1 MRLMICS
8 QEWESTKKQVIVG
21 KEVRNAPY
29 LLFYS
34 NMSGETIKL
43 IEGKIEELYN
53 SLMSRPL
60 QVLSIFNDF
69 FGEDKVDMQGYWSL
83 DKFKSWMSIEP
94 LSTYIP
100 NGDIVSMNRND
111 WSMYRTRAITDLPGD
126 QIEKVVN
133 VLTNTTA
140 KEKIGNAKFND
151 IFILVHFPHVRV
163 TNEHDRFVDIN
174 HLWAKVKVMY
184 DGTLNGGFKLN
195 RSEYT
200 MLHFSSGYMHSHI
213 SCIPT
218 NDFTYF
224 QSPCTGS
231 GPINGT
237 ISALNRDYDE
247 DMWNMFCLELSKY
260 VTVESIAGRPYNY
273 LERLGTDNMEMGV
286 DRFITYLSP
295 DYYEGALSSD
305 KLKEFIRGFI
315 NSKKLKFNYVNGS
328 YSIGMSLIEFIV
340 LISNEFI
347 KWYNDQFNKEEL
359 TAKFVKLKREGIL
372 EECIIDNGK
381 IYYDRGRNNVNSYA
395 QYIGKKV
402 CMFKGREVT
411 IDITDFAEVRNE
423 NKSIILNT
431 HTALYILATILK
443 VLNYRYGRGKAT
455 HESNQLGT
463 EVRYL

>member
-1 MRLMICS
+1 
-8 QEWESTKKQVIVG
+8 
-21 KEVRNAPY
+21 
-29 LLFYS
+29 
-34 NMSGETIKL
+34 MSGETIKL
-43 IEGKIEELYN
+43 IEEKIEELYN
-53 SLMSRPL
+53 SLMDKPL
-60 QVLSIFNDF
+60 RVLGIFNDF

-83 DKFKSWMSIEP
+83 DKFKSWMNIVP

-100 NGDIVSMNRND
+100 DGNIVSMNRND
-111 WSMYRTRAITDLPGD
+111 WSMYETQAITDLPGD
-126 QIEKVVN
+126 QVEKVVN
-133 VLTNTTA
+133 VLTDTTV
-140 KEKIGNAKFND
+140 KERIGNAKFNG

-184 DGTLNGGFKLN
+184 NGTLNGGFTLN

-200 MLHFSSGYMHSHI
+200 LLHIRSDYMHSHI
-213 SCIPT
+213 MTIPK
-218 NDFTYF
+218 NDFTKF
-224 QSPCTGS
+224 QNPCTGS

-260 VTVESIAGRPYNY
+260 VTVESVAGRPYNY
-273 LERLGTDNMEMGV
+273 LEKLGTNDMEVGI

-295 DYYEGALSSD
+295 NYYRTVITPD
-305 KLKEFIRGFI
+305 KFKEFVRYFI

-359 TAKFVKLKREGIL
+359 TAKFADLKRNNIL
-372 EECIIDNGK
+372 SECIIDNGK
-381 IYYDRGRNNVNSYA
+381 IYYDGSRNNVNSYA

-402 CMFKGREVT
+402 CIFKGKEITV
-411 IDITDFAEVRNE
+411 DITDIAEVRNE

-431 HTALYILATILK
+431 QTALYILTTILK
-443 VLNYRYGRGKAT
+443 VLNYRYGRDKAT
-455 HESNQLGT
+455 HEGNQFGT

>member
-1 MRLMICS
+1 MR
-8 QEWESTKKQVIVG
+8 E
-21 KEVRNAPY
+21 
-29 LLFYS
+29 
-34 NMSGETIKL
+34 ETIKL
-43 IEGKIEELYN
+43 IEEKIEELYN
-53 SLMSRPL
+53 SLMDKPL
-60 QVLSIFNDF
+60 RVLSIFNDF

-83 DKFKSWMSIEP
+83 DKFKSWMNIEP

-111 WSMYRTRAITDLPGD
+111 WNMYKAWAIANPELPRD
-126 QIEKVVN
+126 QVEKVVN
-133 VLTNTTA
+133 ALTSTTV
-140 KEKIGNAKFND
+140 KKIIGDDKFNR

-184 DGTLNGGFKLN
+184 DGTLNGGFRLN

-200 MLHFSSGYMHSHI
+200 MLHFSSGYMHSHVGDIPI
-213 SCIPT
+213 S
-218 NDFTYF
+218 DFTRF

-237 ISALNRDYDE
+237 ISALNRDYNE

-260 VTVESIAGRPYNY
+260 VTVESIVGRPYNY
-273 LERLGTDNMEMGV
+273 LEKLGTGNMEIGI

-295 DYYEGALSSD
+295 GYYGDTLSSN
-305 KLKEFIRGFI
+305 KLKEFVRDFI

-347 KWYNDQFNKEEL
+347 KWYNDQFNKKEL
-359 TAKFVKLKREGIL
+359 TTEFAELKRKGIL
-372 EECIIDNGK
+372 KECIIDNGK
-381 IYYDRGRNNVNSYA
+381 IYYDRGRNNANNYA

-411 IDITDFAEVRNE
+411 VDITDINEVRND
-423 NKSIILNT
+423 NNSIILNT
-431 HTALYILATILK
+431 RTALYILATILK
-443 VLNYRYGRGKAT
+443 VLNYRYGRSKAT
-455 HESNQLGT
+455 HEGNQLGT
-463 EVRYL
+463 EVWYL

>member
-1 MRLMICS
+1 
-8 QEWESTKKQVIVG
+8 
-21 KEVRNAPY
+21 
-29 LLFYS
+29 
-34 NMSGETIKL
+34 MSGETIKL
-43 IEGKIEELYN
+43 IEEKIEELYN
-53 SLMSRPL
+53 SLMDKPL
-60 QVLSIFNDF
+60 RVLGIFNDF

-83 DKFKSWMSIEP
+83 DKFKSWMNIEP

-100 NGDIVSMNRND
+100 DSNIVSMNMNG
-111 WSMYRTRAITDLPGD
+111 WSMYKTWSITDLPGD
-126 QIEKVVN
+126 QVEKVVN
-133 VLTNTTA
+133 VLTNTTV
-140 KEKIGNAKFND
+140 KERIGNAKFNG

-174 HLWAKVKVMY
+174 HLWAKVKVSY
-184 DGTLNGGFKLN
+184 NGTLNGGFTLN

-200 MLHFSSGYMHSHI
+200 LLHIRSHYMHSHI
-213 SCIPT
+213 NSIPT
-218 NDFTYF
+218 GDFTQF
-224 QSPCTGS
+224 QNPCTGK

-237 ISALNRDYDE
+237 ISTLNRDYDE

-260 VTVESIAGRPYNY
+260 VTVESVAGIPYNY
-273 LERLGTDNMEMGV
+273 LEKLGTNDMEVGV

-295 DYYEGALSSD
+295 NYYESVITPD
-305 KLKEFIRGFI
+305 KFREFVRYFI
-315 NSKKLKFNYVNGS
+315 SSKKLKFNYANGS

-359 TAKFVKLKREGIL
+359 TAKFADLKRHGIL
-372 EECIIDNGK
+372 RECIIDNGK
-381 IYYDRGRNNVNSYA
+381 IYYDRGGNNVNNYA

-402 CMFKGREVT
+402 CVFKGREITV
-411 IDITDFAEVRNE
+411 DITDIAEVRNE

-431 HTALYILATILK
+431 QTALYILNIILK
-443 VLNYRYGRGKAT
+443 VLNYRYGRNKAT

>member
-1 MRLMICS
+1 
-8 QEWESTKKQVIVG
+8 
-21 KEVRNAPY
+21 
-29 LLFYS
+29 
-34 NMSGETIKL
+34 MSGETIKL
-43 IEGKIEELYN
+43 IEEKIEELYN
-53 SLMSRPL
+53 SLMDKPL
-60 QVLSIFNDF
+60 RVLGIFNDF

-83 DKFKSWMSIEP
+83 DKFKSWMNIVP

-100 NGDIVSMNRND
+100 DGNIVSMNRND
-111 WSMYRTRAITDLPGD
+111 WSMYETQAITDLPGD
-126 QIEKVVN
+126 QVEKVVN
-133 VLTNTTA
+133 VLTDTTV
-140 KEKIGNAKFND
+140 KERIGNAKFNG

-184 DGTLNGGFKLN
+184 NGTLNGGFTLN

-200 MLHFSSGYMHSHI
+200 LLHIRSDYMHSHI
-213 SCIPT
+213 MTIPK
-218 NDFTYF
+218 NDFTKF
-224 QSPCTGS
+224 QNPCTGS

-260 VTVESIAGRPYNY
+260 VTVESVAGTPYHY
-273 LERLGTDNMEMGV
+273 LERLGTNDMKVGI

-295 DYYEGALSSD
+295 NYYRTVITPD
-305 KLKEFIRGFI
+305 KFKEFVRYFI

-359 TAKFVKLKREGIL
+359 TAKFADLKRNNIL
-372 EECIIDNGK
+372 SECIIDNGK
-381 IYYDRGRNNVNSYA
+381 IYYDGGRNNVNSYA

-402 CMFKGREVT
+402 CVFKGKEITV
-411 IDITDFAEVRNE
+411 DITNIAEVRNE
-423 NKSIILNT
+423 NKSIILNIQ
-431 HTALYILATILK
+431 TALYILTTILK
-443 VLNYRYGRGKAT
+443 VLNYRYGRDKAT
-455 HESNQLGT
+455 REGNQLGT

>member
-1 MRLMICS
+1 
-8 QEWESTKKQVIVG
+8 
-21 KEVRNAPY
+21 
-29 LLFYS
+29 
-34 NMSGETIKL
+34 MSEETIKL
-43 IEGKIEELYN
+43 IEEKIEELYN
-53 SLMSRPL
+53 SLMDKPL
-60 QVLSIFNDF
+60 RVLGIFNDF

-83 DKFKSWMSIEP
+83 DKFKSWMNIEP

-100 NGDIVSMNRND
+100 DGNIVSMNRND
-111 WSMYRTRAITDLPGD
+111 WSMYKTQAITDLPGD
-126 QIEKVVN
+126 QVEKVVN
-133 VLTNTTA
+133 VLTDNRV
-140 KEKIGNAKFND
+140 KEIIGNAKFNG
-151 IFILVHFPHVRV
+151 IFILLHFPHVRV

-184 DGTLNGGFKLN
+184 NGTLNGGFTLN

-200 MLHFSSGYMHSHI
+200 LLHIRSHYMHSHVM
-213 SCIPT
+213 SIPT
-218 NDFTYF
+218 NDFTKF
-224 QSPCTGS
+224 QIPCTGS

-260 VTVESIAGRPYNY
+260 VTVESVTGVPYNY
-273 LERLGTDNMEMGV
+273 LEKLGTNDMEVGV

-295 DYYEGALSSD
+295 NYYGSVLTPI
-305 KLKEFIRGFI
+305 KFRKFVRHFI

-359 TAKFVKLKREGIL
+359 TTKFANLKSHGIL
-372 EECIIDNGK
+372 RECIIANGK
-381 IYYDRGRNNVNSYA
+381 IYYDGGRNSINNYA

-402 CMFKGREVT
+402 CVFKGKEITV
-411 IDITDFAEVRNE
+411 DITDIAEVRNE
-423 NKSIILNT
+423 NKSIILDT
-431 HTALYILATILK
+431 QTALYILTTILK
-443 VLNYRYGRGKAT
+443 VLNYRYGRDKAT
-455 HESNQLGT
+455 HEGNQLGT